1 MCGSCSSLPFALL
14 LITNSNYTRRQKT
27 DRQRRNSCLACSR
40 PGTKPEENRWRTG
53 GESSFQYRN
62 RRTRGPES
70 KGNRRTRLATDP
82 PTVCRPSFAA
92 HFITMPLYSNP
103 IIKRKTLGEWA
114 EKGSGGRTSCLQHV
128 STFALG
134 KHKLPTQ
141 THTYTHWR
149 GDCVPSATL
158 HKIITNTSAGTGALV
173 VHSKKIE
180 IPCTNLM

>member
-1 MCGSCSSLPFALL
+1 VRQLQQFAFCF
-14 LITNSNYTRRQKT
+14 TFNYQLKLHAQTE
-27 DRQRRNSCLACSR
+27 DRQTKAEQLFGLFSARNQARGESVES
-40 PGTKPEENRWRTG
+40 RWRTG

-114 EKGSGGRTSCLQHV
+114 EEGEWRQDFMFAARFHFRT
-128 STFALG
+128 
-134 KHKLPTQ
+134 
-141 THTYTHWR
+141 W
-149 GDCVPSATL
+149 
-158 HKIITNTSAGTGALV
+158 
-173 VHSKKIE
+173 
-180 IPCTNLM
+180 